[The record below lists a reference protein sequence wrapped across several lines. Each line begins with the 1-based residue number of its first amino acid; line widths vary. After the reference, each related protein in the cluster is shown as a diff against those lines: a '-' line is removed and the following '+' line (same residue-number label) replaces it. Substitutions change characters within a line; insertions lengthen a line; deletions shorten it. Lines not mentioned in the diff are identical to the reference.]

1 MAELKH
7 IVCGLSDLSMIRK
20 TQYLFV
26 DKTAKLQELVEL
38 RKVFL
43 ARPRRMGKSTLVS
56 MLQELFTNGT
66 ENFRGQAIYDLWHED
81 RYPVIKLSFGGIVD
95 PDKFEKKLCS
105 RLLTAFVKAGF
116 PAAATLLD
124 DGTNLALLLGKL
136 DLLRGDQMLV
146 VLIDEWD
153 YPLSANLNNRVAFER
168 CRAIMHTFYFWL
180 RELSGLWFLL
190 VTGIGRYR
198 DTTLFTGDDIRDIS
212 FEPQFA
218 DIVGYTQQELETWFA
233 PYLAE
238 AARRLKLGRAE
249 LLAKLR
255 SYYAGF
261 CFDRDASVNLYCPWS
276 INQFFEQLVRGNPE
290 KVPMFWCFWTEA
302 ANCYLALRTLLQR
315 DKPDLCLLS
324 QLHGDGV
331 AVTEEQIITP
341 TDLDQIK
348 LAPLLVALGYLSIK
362 AVVNPL
368 AQSPL
373 HRTYR
378 CSYSNQEIEIDLL
391 IVFWE
396 YIASCQGPDAV
407 KAINLAA
414 RQLGQAWYAHDMAQV
429 GANLNLILHALHCEA
444 WSKPNEAVYRALIA
458 NYLRISGGASF
469 VLEEKGNQLGRSAI
483 KADIE
488 TDIGSRHYLIELKL
502 VADNHDLEATKLLA
516 QPAQQQ
522 MVEQGYG
529 DNQNPAIERCYG
541 LVLVIDNSTR
551 QIAYW
556 RRYFMAQVL
565 DEGMVAPVTY
575 SSAPEAQLA

>member
-26 DKTAKLQELVEL
+26 DKTAKLQQLVNL

-43 ARPRRMGKSTLVS
+43 ARPRRMGKTTLVS

-66 ENFRGQAIYDLWHED
+66 ENFKDKAIHDLWQED
-81 RYPVIKLSFGGIVD
+81 QYPVIKLSFGGIVD
-95 PDKFEKKLCS
+95 PDTFEVELCE
-105 RLLTAFVKAGF
+105 RLRTAFVKAGF
-116 PAAATLLD
+116 AISDTVTACNTLD
-124 DGTNLALLLGKL
+124 DLLEKL
-136 DLLRGDQMLV
+136 ELLKGDQTVV

-153 YPLSANLNNRVAFER
+153 YPLSANLDNRDAFER

-198 DTTLFTGDDIRDIS
+198 DSSLFTGADIRDIS

-255 SYYAGF
+255 SHYYGF
-261 CFDRDASVNLYCPWS
+261 CFDRNASISLYCPWS
-276 INQFFEQLVRGNPE
+276 VNQFFEQLVRGNPE

-315 DKPDLCLLS
+315 EKPDLCLLS

-396 YIASCQGPDAV
+396 YIASCQGPGAV
-407 KAINLAA
+407 NAINLASA
-414 RQLGQAWYAHDMAQV
+414 RLGDALYAHDMAQV

-444 WSKPNEAVYRALIA
+444 WSKPNEAVYRDIAAGRDALDDFMEGKV
-458 NYLRISGGASF
+458 LDQLGVF
-469 VLEEKGNQLGRSAI
+469 VLAR
-483 KADIE
+483 
-488 TDIGSRHYLIELKL
+488 IGIIDPIDAVFGH
-502 VADNHDLEATKLLA
+502 
-516 QPAQQQ
+516 Q
-522 MVEQGYG
+522 YG
-529 DNQNPAIERCYG
+529 VRPH
-541 LVLVIDNSTR
+541 
-551 QIAYW
+551 
-556 RRYFMAQVL
+556 F
-565 DEGMVAPVTY
+565 
-575 SSAPEAQLA
+575 

>member
-43 ARPRRMGKSTLVS
+43 ARPRRMGKTTLVS
-56 MLQELFTNGT
+56 MLQDLFTNGT
-66 ENFRGQAIYDLWHED
+66 ENFKDKAIHDLWQED
-81 RYPVIKLSFGGIVD
+81 QYPVIKLSFGGIVD

-105 RLLTAFVKAGF
+105 RLRTAFVKAGF
-116 PAAATLLD
+116 AISDTVTACNTLD
-124 DGTNLALLLGKL
+124 DLLEKL
-136 DLLRGDQMLV
+136 ELLKGDQTVV

-153 YPLSANLNNRVAFER
+153 YPLSANLDNRDAFER

-198 DTTLFTGDDIRDIS
+198 DSSLFTGADIRDIS

-218 DIVGYTQQELETWFA
+218 DIVGYTQQELETWFD

-238 AARRLKLGRAE
+238 AARRLKIGRAE
-249 LLAKLR
+249 LLAKLH
-255 SYYAGF
+255 SQYDGF
-261 CFDRDASVNLYCPWS
+261 CFDRNASISLYCPWS
-276 INQFFEQLVRGNPE
+276 VNQFFEQLVRGNPE

-373 HRTYR
+373 HRTYC
-378 CSYSNQEIEIDLL
+378 CSYSNQEIEIELVN
-391 IVFWE
+391 VFLE
-396 YIASCQGPDAV
+396 YVASCQGPGAV

-414 RQLGQAWYAHDMAQV
+414 RQLGQALYAHDMAQV

-444 WSKPNEAVYRALIA
+444 WSNTHETVYRALIA
-458 NYLRISGGASF
+458 NYLCISGGAGF
-469 VLEEKGNQLGRSAI
+469 VQEEKGNQLGRSAI

-502 VADNHDLEATKLLA
+502 VADSHDPEATKLLA
-516 QPAQQQ
+516 HKAQQQ

-529 DNQNPAIERCYG
+529 DNKNPAIERCYG

-565 DEGMVAPVTY
+565 DEGMVAPVT
-575 SSAPEAQLA
+575 

>member
-1 MAELKH
+1 MSELKH
-7 IVCGLSDLSMIRK
+7 ITSGTSDFSIIRK
-20 TQYLFV
+20 SQYLFV

-38 RKVFL
+38 RKVFF

-56 MLQELFTNGT
+56 MLQDLFTNGT
-66 ENFRGQAIYDLWHED
+66 ENFKDKAIYELWHED

-105 RLLTAFVKAGF
+105 RLRTAFVKAGF
-116 PAAATLLD
+116 PAAGTLLE
-124 DGTNLALLLGKL
+124 GEANLDQLLFKL
-136 DLLRGDQMLV
+136 ELLKGDQAVV

-153 YPLSANLNNRVAFER
+153 YPLSVNLDNRDAFER
-168 CRAIMHTFYFWL
+168 CHALMQTFYFWL

-198 DTTLFTGDDIRDIS
+198 DSSLFTGGDIRDIS

-261 CFDRDASVNLYCPWS
+261 CFDHNASVNLYCPWS
-276 INQFFEQLVRGNPE
+276 INQFLEQVVRGRPE
-290 KVPMFWCFWTEA
+290 KVPMFWCYWMKTANAYA
-302 ANCYLALRTLLQR
+302 AVRTLLQR
-315 DKPDLCLLS
+315 DKPDLSLLS

-331 AVTEEQIITP
+331 AVTEEQISTP

-414 RQLGQAWYAHDMAQV
+414 RQLGQALYAHDMAKAV
-429 GANLNLILHALHCEA
+429 ANLNLILHALHYDA
-444 WSKPNEAVYRALIA
+444 WSNTHETVYRALIA
-458 NYLRISGGASF
+458 NYLRISGGAGF
-469 VLEEKGNQLGRSAI
+469 VHEEKGNQLERSAI
-483 KADIE
+483 EA
-488 TDIGSRHYLIELKL
+488 DIGSSHYIIELKL
-502 VADNHDLEATKLLA
+502 VADIHNPEATKLLV
-516 QPAQQQ
+516 QPACQQK
-522 MVEQGYG
+522 VEISSG
-529 DNQNPAIERCYG
+529 DNPAIGRSYG

-556 RRYFMAQVL
+556 RRYFRAQVL

-575 SSAPEAQLA
+575 SSSTEA